1 VTSVV
6 LDASLALALV
16 LPDEKSREIE
26 RLLEES
32 ERGSIDLLTASH
44 WTIELANGLL
54 QAGRRKR
61 ISAADRVTA
70 FDLLTGL
77 PVAIHPGE
85 LSAATLFT
93 LADREGLS
101 IYDTAYL
108 ALALEQKAMLAT
120 ADKALAAAA
129 RRNDVFWR
137 AR

>member
-16 LPDEKSREIE
+16 LPDEKSGGIE

-32 ERGSIDLLTASH
+32 ERESIELLTASH
-44 WTIELANGLL
+44 WTLELANGLL

-129 RRNDVFWR
+129 RRNGVFWR

>member
-1 VTSVV
+1 MTSIV

-16 LPDEKSREIE
+16 LPDEKSGAIE
-26 RLLEES
+26 RLLKES
-32 ERGSIDLLTASH
+32 ERGSVELLTASH
-44 WTIELANGLL
+44 WTLEVANGLL

-70 FDLLTGL
+70 FDLLTAL
-77 PVAIHPGE
+77 HVAIHPGE
-85 LSAATLFT
+85 LPAERLFT

-108 ALALEQKAMLAT
+108 ALALEQKALLAT
-120 ADKALAAAA
+120 ADRALARAA
-129 RRNDVFWR
+129 RRNGVLWG

>member
-1 VTSVV
+1 MTSVV

-16 LPDEKSREIE
+16 LPDEKSGEIE

-32 ERGSIDLLTASH
+32 ERGSIELLTASH
-44 WTIELANGLL
+44 WTLELANGLL

-93 LADREGLS
+93 LADRESLS

-129 RRNDVFWR
+129 RRNGVFSR

>member
-1 VTSVV
+1 MTSVV

-16 LPDEKSREIE
+16 LRDEKSGEIE
-26 RLLEES
+26 RLLEDT
-32 ERGSIDLLTASH
+32 ERGSVELLTVSH
-44 WTIELANGLL
+44 WTLELANGLL

-61 ISAADRVTA
+61 VSASDRVTA
-70 FDLLTGL
+70 FDLLTAL
-77 PVAIHPGE
+77 PVRIHPGE
-85 LSAATLFT
+85 FPAMTLFG

-120 ADKALAAAA
+120 ADRALARAA
-129 RRNDVFWR
+129 RRNGVLWG

>member
-1 VTSVV
+1 MTSIV

-16 LPDEKSREIE
+16 LPDEKSGAIE
-26 RLLEES
+26 RLLKES
-32 ERGSIDLLTASH
+32 ERGSVELLTASH
-44 WTIELANGLL
+44 WTLEVANGLL
-54 QAGRRKR
+54 QVGRRKR

-70 FDLLTGL
+70 FDLLTAL
-77 PVAIHPGE
+77 PVTVHPGGFP
-85 LSAATLFT
+85 ATTLFG

-120 ADKALAAAA
+120 ADGALRRAA
-129 RRNDVFWR
+129 RRNEVLWE

>member
-1 VTSVV
+1 MTSVV
-6 LDASLALALV
+6 LDASLTLALV
-16 LPDEKSREIE
+16 LPDEKSGEIE
-26 RLLEES
+26 RLLEEN
-32 ERGSIDLLTASH
+32 ERGSIELLTASH
-44 WTIELANGLL
+44 WTLELANGLL

-120 ADKALAAAA
+120 ADKGLAAAA
-129 RRNDVFWR
+129 RRNGVFWR